1 MDWTTVIQGQGGLV
15 IAAGLV
21 LEFLRRLSKGD
32 LVLGATHQEVV
43 ERNGKLE
50 SKLEEIS
57 VESRNA
63 LKDQAAA
70 SRQQLDQALRT
81 IELQQQAWE
90 GGRNARVAPKPV
102 PPQ

>member
-1 MDWTTVIQGQGGLV
+1 MDWLAVLTNQGGLV
-15 IAAGLV
+15 LSAGLV
-21 LEFLRRLSKGD
+21 AVFLRQLSEGK
-32 LVLGATHQEVV
+32 LVLGSTHDKVV
-43 ERNGKLE
+43 ERNERLE
-50 SKLEEIS
+50 SKLEEVS

-90 GGRNARVAPKPV
+90 GGRHDRVAPKPV
-102 PPQ
+102 SSQ